1 MGLVATLMTV
11 VLLGVDDPLATKAS
25 PKLFKPID
33 LVVES
38 KPVGEFLKSFAAEQ
52 GVEVVVD
59 GRVDATA
66 TVRGRFKRTFVER
79 IFSDAARFANGRMVV
94 VGEVIYIAPQES
106 ADRVAAAF
114 LKARQTL
121 ASNENINEAAWKE
134 KRSKTWDGET
144 TVQSLVVDLAKELGL
159 SVKNPD
165 DLDVKASAGSL
176 KIVTASNLLSIW
188 TALADQTWAIDESGK
203 TIVISSLPEDAR
215 LERRVRAPSAAEAT
229 RRADGYRALPDTALS
244 VDVNGSSI
252 VLAGPW
258 SALWAAERLDRE
270 EALAIATAKTQKP
283 AKGSKSPAPKR
294 YNPTFKNVTL
304 AQFAETVSEH
314 MKKSV
319 EIDEDS
325 LAKAGKSKELR
336 LNCVATGVDLEEML
350 SLALEP
356 LDLKFRVNGDKIVIY
371 AGK

>member
-1 MGLVATLMTV
+1 MDLVAPLMTV
-11 VLLGVDDPLATKAS
+11 LLLGVDDPLATKAS
-25 PKLFKPID
+25 SKLFRPID
-33 LVVES
+33 LTVES

-52 GVEVVVD
+52 GVEIVVD

-66 TVRGRFKRTFVER
+66 TVRGRFKKSFVER
-79 IFSDAARFANGRMVV
+79 IFSDAARFANARMVV
-94 VGEVIYIAPQES
+94 IGEVVYIAPQES

-114 LKARQTL
+114 LKARQSL
-121 ASNENINEAAWKE
+121 ASNENIDGAAWKE
-134 KRSKTWDGET
+134 KRSTKWDGEA
-144 TVQSLVVDLAKELGL
+144 TVQSLVVGLAKELGL
-159 SVKNPD
+159 TVKNPD

-176 KIVTASNLLSIW
+176 KNVTASNLFSVW
-188 TALADQTWAIDESGK
+188 TALADQTWVIDESGK
-203 TIVISSLPEDAR
+203 TIVISPLPEDAR
-215 LERRVRAPSAAEAT
+215 LERRVRASSAAEAT

-270 EALAIATAKTQKP
+270 EALAVAAAKTQKTG
-283 AKGSKSPAPKR
+283 KGSKTPAPKR

-304 AQFAETVSEH
+304 AQFAETVSGH

-325 LAKAGKSKELR
+325 LAKAGKSKDLR
-336 LNCVATGVDLEEML
+336 LNCVATGVELEEML

-356 LDLKFRVNGDKIVIY
+356 LDLKFRINGDKIVIY